1 LAPYLGVV
9 IKIYLWRQ
17 KTRVHISYILCCI
30 YCVMVFNYVDGTLAM
45 TDGRAD
51 IAHTVYFSAAWLKF
65 LKKLD
70 KILIKLLQC
79 LFAIYRGRYD

>member
-1 LAPYLGVV
+1 
-9 IKIYLWRQ
+9 
-17 KTRVHISYILCCI
+17 
-30 YCVMVFNYVDGTLAM
+30 MVFNYVDGTLAM